1 MAKISKADQEK
12 LEALFDAGAARMP
25 SEPEYWINGGDEGAS
40 YCFDCCELQVAKL
53 LREDPDGDYAVD
65 GGYGLEGDYTPFCES
80 CGKLLENSLT
90 DGGCKD
96 EVDHFLLNGFDPKS
110 DDDCRAMSEV
120 ISSMG
125 WELWADMIYGTEN
138 EKQADAEYFD
148 KLYVLCE
155 RILKLIVG
163 VKL

>member
-1 MAKISKADQEK
+1 MAKISWADQEK
-12 LEALFDAGAARMP
+12 LEALFDAGAARIP
-25 SEPEYWINGGDEGAS
+25 SEPEYWINGADGGVS

-53 LREDPDGDYAVD
+53 LREDPDGVYEVD
-65 GGYGLEGDYTPFCES
+65 GGWEWGLEGDYTPFCES

-125 WELWADMIYGTEN
+125 WELWDYYSTEYK
-138 EKQADAEYFD
+138 KQCAVEYFD
-148 KLYVLCE
+148 KLHKLCE
-155 RILKLIVG
+155 RILKTI
-163 VKL
+163 